1 MLSNLAARIVG
12 TYILLM
18 TYVWCSI
25 VCKVGRLV
33 ILIEVNFAAHR
44 LAKTIIQQVID
55 QIWME
60 EISNYIRDL
69 LLLEQLA
76 LSL

>member
-1 MLSNLAARIVG
+1 MLSNLTAKIVG
-12 TYILLM
+12 IDIIDDIR
-18 TYVWCSI
+18 CSI

-33 ILIEVNFAAHR
+33 ILIEVNFAAHE

-55 QIWME
+55 QIWVE
-60 EISNYIRDL
+60 EIPNYIRDL
-69 LLLEQLA
+69 ILLEQLA